1 MQTILVAG
9 AGKTSIYLIDYLI
22 EHAASNDWKIIV
34 ADGNAEAVAAKTRNS
49 KYTEAAVIDI
59 TEAEQRQPLV
69 KKADVV
75 ISLMP
80 PHLHISLA
88 KDCLLYNKHIITA
101 SYVSDEMKELD
112 AAAKAKGLMFMCE
125 MGLDPGIDH
134 MTASQIFHSIH
145 KVAATI
151 TSFKSYAGGLIAP
164 ESDDNPWHYKFTWN
178 PRNIIT
184 AGMAGAQY
192 LHNKT
197 VTTLPYNKVFTDVN
211 AIESINGI
219 EDLIS
224 YPNRDS
230 LKYLDI
236 YEVPR
241 IDTFIRGSLRHPIF
255 CKGWQALI
263 DLGLTDITDEI
274 EDGII
279 LSKWI
284 ANKINFEGVGDL
296 TEFVAAKF
304 NLDNE
309 VTDLISWLGLF
320 EDTAV
325 SFKGSSSGDLLMHI
339 LLEKWE
345 MQPNDKDMIVMQHE
359 VEYIHKSKTNK
370 LVSTLVI
377 KGENRE
383 YSAMAKTVG
392 LPMGILAKQLLTGKI
407 KAIPGV
413 QIPTMPA
420 VYKPVLAELEQYGI
434 EFKETVI

>member
-22 EHAASNDWKIIV
+22 EHAASNNWKVIV

-49 KYTEAAVIDI
+49 KYAEAAVIDI
-59 TEAEQRQPLV
+59 TEAEERQPLV
-69 KKADVV
+69 KKSDIV

-80 PHLHISLA
+80 PHLHVALA
-88 KDCLLYNKHIITA
+88 QDCLLYHKHIITA
-101 SYVSDEMKELD
+101 SYVSDEMKALD
-112 AAAKAKGLMFMCE
+112 EQAKEKGLMFMCE

-164 ESDDNPWHYKFTWN
+164 ENDDNPWHYKFTWN

-192 LHNKT
+192 LQDKQT
-197 VTTLPYNKVFTDVN
+197 TTLPYEQVFTNIHPIETVN
-211 AIESINGI
+211 GVDN
-219 EDLIS
+219 LIS

-236 YEVPR
+236 YEVPH

-255 CKGWQALI
+255 CEGWQALI
-263 DLGLTDITDEI
+263 NLGLTDVTDEVA
-274 EDGII
+274 DGII
-279 LSKWI
+279 LSEWV
-284 ANKINFEGVGDL
+284 ANKVQYDGAGTLAD
-296 TEFVAAKF
+296 FVANKYQ
-304 NLDNE
+304 LNE
-309 VTDLISWLGLF
+309 EVMHLITWLGLF
-320 EDTAV
+320 EDTPM
-325 SFKGSSSGDLLMHI
+325 SFKGKSSGDLLLHI

-359 VEYIHKSKTNK
+359 VEYTHKNKSNK

-377 KGENRE
+377 KGENRA

-392 LPMGILAKQLLTGKI
+392 LPMGILAKQILTGKVKPI
-407 KAIPGV
+407 AGV
-413 QIPTMPA
+413 QIPIMPA
-420 VYKPVLAELEQYGI
+420 IYKPVLAELEQNGI
-434 EFKETVI
+434 EFKETVM